1 VISPPAP
8 DDSSVTASPTA
19 SAPRFRDV
27 VGDDSL
33 SAVLVRA
40 FLFCAAAY
48 IASFA
53 LASLLVGMGRGGAD
67 AAGAGVLER
76 ATWTAYLLLVSAVP
90 AAFGFA
96 LVTSVFPAFRA
107 LSPARVAWIAAAG
120 GVVVYVVQ
128 TTGLG
133 GFLYW
138 IPLPL
143 PGRIGAAVRLLLP
156 GIAVGAA
163 AVFAIAFARA
173 ARSRAT
179 RPAGPS
185 SG

>member
-8 DDSSVTASPTA
+8 D
-19 SAPRFRDV
+19 R
-27 VGDDSL
+27 SL

-53 LASLLVGMGRGGAD
+53 LASLVLGMGRGGGD
-67 AAGAGVLER
+67 AAGPSLLER

-96 LVTSVFPAFRA
+96 VATSIFPSFRA
-107 LSPARVAWIAAAG
+107 LAPSRVAGIAAAG
-120 GVVVYVVQ
+120 GVAVWLLQ
-128 TTGLG
+128 TTGLA

-143 PGRIGAAVRLLLP
+143 PGPIGAAVRMLLP

-163 AVFAIAFARA
+163 AIFVIAFVRA